1 MVSGRSRLPPPKRHR
16 ARRGRGQGGLPRR
29 AAEEAGAGYGGLYE
43 RGMSSFVPPS
53 RPLYTDPSL
62 RCCLLALL
70 TSPRQIR
77 TSGTGSTSSGEA
89 TTSVSSRSSEPLTL
103 MTCCGVIRVL
113 VMSGG
118 GRSVI
123 SCVGCNAMG
132 MLFIFVRMLPVDI
145 GFTKV
150 YVTRYKSGLW
160 SVEPGDSAESLLLA
174 AWPGVKTSS
183 VPHRLPC

>member
-1 MVSGRSRLPPPKRHR
+1 VARVDYLLEPLRLLAPDM
-16 ARRGRGQGGLPRR
+16 
-29 AAEEAGAGYGGLYE
+29 GAYMNEGCPAL
-43 RGMSSFVPPS
+43 S
-53 RPLYTDPSL
+53 RPFSLSLSTLIPNPSL
-62 RCCLLALL
+62 RCLALL